1 MLSCHHAS
9 WKTPFASFQS
19 FCGFPPPETA
29 SLMLDNRI
37 SGLPVVDD
45 NGALVGIVSEGD
57 FLRRVELETERR
69 RSCFLE
75 FLTSRGKLAGE
86 YLHAHGRK
94 VEEAMTSPVTTISSQ
109 QPISDAVE
117 LMERSNINRPPV
129 VEDDQLIGIVA
140 RSDLLRVLLCVLA
153 VKPTSTA
160 DAQIEAAIQTELA
173 KHSWSRNGS
182 IRVAVRDSVAELS
195 GTIFDERERL
205 AAKVAAENVPGVKS
219 VNDQLTWIDPY
230 YGVAVP
236 LP

>member
-1 MLSCHHAS
+1 MLVRDIMTSTPVTVKAS
-9 WKTPFASFQS
+9 SPIA
-19 FCGFPPPETA
+19 EAA

-45 NGALVGIVSEGD
+45 DGTLIGIVSEGD
-57 FLRRVELETERR
+57 FLRRGELDTERR

-75 FLTSRGKLAGE
+75 FLTSPGKLADE
-86 YLHAHGRK
+86 YVHAHGRK
-94 VEEAMTSPVTTISSQ
+94 VEEVMTSSVTTVSPQ
-109 QPISDAVE
+109 QPIADAVK
-117 LMERSNINRPPV
+117 LMERDDIKRLPV

-140 RSDLLRVLLCVLA
+140 RSDLMRALFSILMA
-153 VKPTSTA
+153 KPA
-160 DAQIEAAIQTELA
+160 LNGDAQIEAAIQTELA
-173 KHSWSRNGS
+173 KHSWSGNGFIS
-182 IRVAVRDSVAELS
+182 VAVKDGVAELS

-219 VNDQLTWIDPY
+219 VTDQLTWIDPY